1 MSKVK
6 DFFKKSKSRVIF
18 GLITLCALFTVPTLA
33 VVITTNHP
41 TLSIDTSYNGKD
53 MNTYVKQDLEG
64 VQAYCLEPNKA
75 NPVDL
80 DYPESGVTNDGLYR
94 ILKYGWPTIEY
105 TTDPDTNYYI
115 TQLAVWQYLGFYDVD
130 QATMRVY
137 APVQCTGRKWTNAGS
152 DHKGDL
158 TVDYVKACVK
168 DLLTVANTYTDTQTG
183 DITVNPRTSVSK
195 IQDDYLLSEQHT
207 IQAQGSFQNG
217 GSLKLEMNKSV
228 PGLKVIKGGTWYDPS
243 EVTVAVGDTLQLAV
257 PKYTPSDSV
266 SVKISGTAVKK
277 MAVFYDSPRNDV
289 QDIAIFRE
297 RNVDAS
303 YMDAFTFTWTKAQ
316 VHGTIRVKKIDSETK
331 AMLVGA
337 VFGLFNEA
345 GDKVTEAISGTNG
358 IATFDNVAVGKYTL
372 KEISPP
378 TNYELSTKEIP
389 IEITDGTADVVLD
402 FEVENTPIKH
412 TVVLTKKDAET
423 KDVIAGAQFA
433 IFQGD
438 TMISQQETDENGQI
452 RFTNLIKGDYVIKE
466 ITPPVGFMPS
476 DEVINVSIG
485 DQTAPQ
491 EFAYDFEDQPIKF
504 TIGVYKRESL
514 EDVPLAGAKFR
525 LISNGRIVYFPK
537 PAEAEI
543 DSSLEEDPS
552 NNEATDIGQEENKDT
567 AVDKKETGTQDK
579 TESENKGDTEN
590 SDQAIDVPEIAFSD
604 ELTPDQYAS
613 DIEDE
618 NAPEGMTSIFTTDDL
633 GLIKFPSKL
642 RFADFELVEIAP
654 PSGYKPLEDTI
665 KFTITPDTELGDD
678 LENLY
683 YEVTVENEIG
693 EGEMELTKKDVSTG
707 ELLPNAKFMI
717 YAEDGKTVI
726 EKGVTDSNGIAKFK
740 LETGKY
746 FYQEYEAPVGY
757 QIDNTL
763 FPFEIKEH
771 GDIIKCEMTNTKLP
785 KTGTVPSAYPIAGA
799 VVLVAICGGFLVYR
813 KKRH

>member
-1 MSKVK
+1 MSRLK
-6 DFFKKSKSRVIF
+6 DFFKKSKSRIIF
-18 GLITLCALFTVPTLA
+18 SLVALCAVFAVPTLA
-33 VVITTNHP
+33 VVITTAHQ

-53 MNTYVKQDLEG
+53 MNTFVKQDLEG
-64 VQAYCLEPNKA
+64 RQAYCLEPNKA
-75 NPVDL
+75 NPVNL
-80 DYPESGVTNDGLYR
+80 DYAENGVVDDVLYR
-94 ILKYGWPTIEY
+94 LLKYGWPTVEY

-115 TQLAVWQYLGFYDVD
+115 SQLAIWQYLGYYDVD
-130 QATMRVY
+130 QATMRVNN
-137 APVQCTGRKWTNAGS
+137 AVQCTGRKWTDAGS
-152 DHKGDL
+152 DYQGGL
-158 TVDYVKACVK
+158 TIDYVKACVK
-168 DLLTVANTYTDTQTG
+168 DLLTVANTYTDTQVG
-183 DITVNPRTSVSK
+183 EIAVNPKASLSK
-195 IQDDYLLSEQHT
+195 IEGDYLVSEPYT

-217 GSLKLEMNKSV
+217 GDLKLKINKTV
-228 PGLKVIKGGTWYDPS
+228 PGLKVIKDGTWYEPN
-243 EVTVAVGDTLQLAV
+243 EVTVAVGNTLQLAV

-266 SVKISGTAVKK
+266 SVELAGIAIKK
-277 MAVFYDSPRNDV
+277 EAVFYDSPRDDV
-289 QDIAIFRE
+289 QDITLFKE
-297 RNVDAS
+297 RNVDTS
-303 YMDAFTFTWTKAQ
+303 YLDAFTFQWTKAQ
-316 VHGTIRVKKIDSETK
+316 VHGNIVVKKVDSETK
-331 AMLVGA
+331 AMLAGA
-337 VFGLFNEA
+337 VFGLFNKEGTKISEA
-345 GDKVTEAISGTNG
+345 TSGANG
-358 IATFDNVAVGKYTL
+358 IATFDNVAVGKYIL

-438 TMISQQETDENGQI
+438 KMISQQETDENGQI
-452 RFTNLIKGDYVIKE
+452 RFTNLIKGDYIIKE

-525 LISNGRIVYFPK
+525 LISNDRIVYFPK

-579 TESENKGDTEN
+579 TESENKEDTED

-613 DIEDE
+613 DVEDE

-633 GLIKFPSKL
+633 GLIKFPAKL

-678 LENLY
+678 LNNLY

-693 EGEMELTKKDVSTG
+693 EGELELTKKDVSTG

-717 YAEDGKTVI
+717 YAEDGKTVVA
-726 EKGVTDSNGIAKFK
+726 KGVTDSNGIAKFK

-746 FYQEYEAPVGY
+746 FYQEYEAPSGY
-757 QIDNTL
+757 QIDNSL

-785 KTGTVPSAYPIAGA
+785 KTGAVPTAFPIIGA
-799 VVLVAICGGFLVYR
+799 IALVACSGGFIVY
-813 KKRH
+813 KKRK